1 MVGCDRTPPPAQIPL
16 VPEFRGAPDLAP
28 SDAWKAQMIGLYQGE
43 VTIRLGEHA
52 CLNDLRAKGV
62 IR

>member
-1 MVGCDRTPPPAQIPL
+1 MPAND
-16 VPEFRGAPDLAP
+16 E
-28 SDAWKAQMIGLYQGE
+28 WKAGIVGLYETE
-43 VTIRLGEHA
+43 VTIRTGEHA